1 MRILTAR
8 WVFPAAR
15 PPIRDGAV
23 GIHAGRIVAAG
34 RRADVIAACA
44 GAERWD
50 LGEAA
55 LLPGLV
61 NCHTHLEIGSNPS
74 GGPAEAFVPWVQRLI
89 ESRKSVGPGE
99 QARTAEA
106 GAWALL
112 RSGATSVGEVST
124 TGQSLAPLLRV
135 GLRGVVYREILGLD
149 PAEAPDRLAA
159 AGADVRAMA
168 ANARGS
174 RLAIGLSPHSAYSL
188 SEELLS
194 ACAGLARTTG
204 AAPAIHA
211 AESPAETEFLA
222 TGEGPIARSL
232 YPAVGC
238 AAPPARRRARSP
250 IAYLAATGALHDGPV
265 LIHAVHVDEDD
276 CRLMAR
282 QGVRVAHCPRSN
294 RRLSEGTAPVP
305 LMRGHGIPVGLGTDS
320 LASAPDLDL
329 WGEMRAAWTAHASGL
344 KPAEVLEMAT
354 LGGASALGIA
364 DRVGTLEIGKR
375 ADVIAVAAARV
386 TVSDPVGSLLES
398 TRGEDVLLVLIDGA
412 ARHSRCEVPTCA

>member
-8 WVFPAAR
+8 WVFPVAR
-15 PPIRDGAV
+15 PPIPDGAV
-23 GIHAGRIVAAG
+23 AIDDGRILAVG
-34 RRADVIAACA
+34 PRADVAAACA
-44 GAERWD
+44 GGEHWD

-74 GGPAEAFVPWVQRLI
+74 GVPAEAFVPWVQRLI
-89 ESRKSVGPGE
+89 ESRKSVGLDE

-112 RSGATSVGEVST
+112 RSGTTSVGEVST

-159 AGADVRAMA
+159 AGAAVRAMA

-204 AAPAIHA
+204 APPAVHA

-238 AAPPARRRARSP
+238 SAPPARRRARSP
-250 IAYLAATGALHDGPV
+250 IAYLAATGVLLERPV
-265 LIHAVHVDEDD
+265 LIHAVHADDAD
-276 CRLMAR
+276 CRLMAGH
-282 QGVRVAHCPRSN
+282 GVRVAHCPRSN
-294 RRLSEGTAPVP
+294 RLLSEGTAPVP

-329 WGEMRAAWTAHASGL
+329 WGEMRAAWAAYAAGL
-344 KPAEVLEMAT
+344 QSAEVLEMAT

-386 TVSDPVGSLLES
+386 TASDPVGSLLES

-412 ARHSRCEVPTCA
+412 VRHSRCEVPTCA

>member
-8 WVFPAAR
+8 WVFPIAR

-23 GIHAGRIVAAG
+23 GIHAGRIVAVG
-34 RRADVIAACA
+34 PQADVAAACA
-44 GAERWD
+44 GGEHWD
-50 LGEAA
+50 LGDAA
-55 LLPGLV
+55 VLPGLV

-74 GGPAEAFVPWVQRLI
+74 GDPAESFVPWVQRVI
-89 ESRKSVGPGE
+89 EKRKGVALEE

-149 PAEAPDRLAA
+149 PAEAADRLAA
-159 AGADVRAMA
+159 AAADLHTMA
-168 ANARGS
+168 AAAHGS
-174 RLAIGLSPHSAYSL
+174 RLAIGLSPHSAYGL
-188 SEELLS
+188 SEKLLS
-194 ACAGLARTTG
+194 ACGSLARQTG
-204 AAPAIHA
+204 VPPAIHA

-238 AAPPARRRARSP
+238 AVPPPRRRARSP
-250 IAYLAATGALHDGPV
+250 VAYLAATGALRERPV
-265 LIHAVHVDEDD
+265 LIHAVHVDEAD

-282 QGVRVAHCPRSN
+282 HGAQVAHCPRSN
-294 RRLSEGTAPVP
+294 QRLSEGTAPVP
-305 LMRGHGIPVGLGTDS
+305 LMRGHGIPVALGTDS

-329 WGEMRAAWTAHASGL
+329 WGEMRAAWAAHAAGL
-344 KPAEVLEMAT
+344 KPAAVLEMAT
-354 LGGASALGIA
+354 LSGARALGMA

-386 TVSDPVGSLLES
+386 TASDPVGSLLET

-412 ARHSRCEVPTCA
+412 VRHNRCEVPTCA